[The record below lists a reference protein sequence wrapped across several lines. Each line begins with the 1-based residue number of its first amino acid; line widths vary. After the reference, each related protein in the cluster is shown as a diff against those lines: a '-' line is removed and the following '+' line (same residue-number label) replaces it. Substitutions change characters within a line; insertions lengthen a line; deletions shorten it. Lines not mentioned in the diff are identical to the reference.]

1 MDVLISLLGFLL
13 TIGILVAFHEYG
25 HFWVARRLGVR
36 VLTYSLGFGK
46 TLFSMRRGPD
56 RIEYRI
62 GAFPLGGYVRML
74 DEREGEV
81 DPAERHRAFNRQPL
95 WKRSLIVAAGPA
107 ANILLALFFWWLM
120 FMVGTQGIVPKL
132 GELESNTPLAEAGL
146 QSGDVITSVGSRP
159 VATLSDLQLHLINGG
174 IQRETLSLGFERD
187 GRSLSTELD
196 LAELDPLGGTIGE
209 RTPDVLTKL
218 GLVLWQP
225 PSVAEIAGVQDGSAA
240 AEAGL
245 AEGERIV
252 AIDGEEYRDTRELID
267 RIGRRAGESLRV
279 TVEDVDGQ
287 RRDVEITP
295 RPVEVDGETVGR
307 LGVALASR
315 AHDPEAAQSMLLIEH
330 AGPVES
336 IGLAFERSRE
346 MAALTFQVFYRLLRG
361 EASLA
366 NLSGPVAIAEYAG
379 KTLLLGLSTFLGF
392 LALISLSL
400 AILNL
405 LPIPMLDGGH
415 LLLHLIEAIRGR
427 PPGPVFEDIFARI
440 GIMLLAALMMVVFYN
455 DIARLMH

>member
-25 HFWVARRLGVR
+25 HFWVARKLGVR

-46 TLFSMRRGPD
+46 TLFSTRRGPD
-56 RIEYRI
+56 RIEYRV
-62 GAFPLGGYVRML
+62 GALPLGGYVRML

-81 DPAERHRAFNRQPL
+81 DPGERHRAFNRQPL

-107 ANILLALFFWWLM
+107 ANILLALFLWWLM
-120 FMVGTQGIVPKL
+120 FMVGTQGTLPKL
-132 GELESNTPLAEAGL
+132 GDLEPGTPLAEAGL
-146 QSGDVITSVGSRP
+146 QSGDVITSVGP
-159 VATLSDLQLHLINGG
+159 HAIENLTDLQLRLINGG
-174 IQRETLSLGFERD
+174 IERQTLPLGFERD
-187 GRSLSTELD
+187 GRALSTELD
-196 LAELDPLGGTIGE
+196 LSELDPLGGSIGK
-209 RTPDVLTKL
+209 RTPDVLSKL

-225 PSVAEIAGVQDGSAA
+225 PGVAEIAAVQAGSPA

-245 AEGERIV
+245 EEGERIV
-252 AIDGEEYRDTRELID
+252 AIDGRGYRDPGELID
-267 RIGRRAGESLRV
+267 WIGERAGETLRL
-279 TVEDVDGQ
+279 TLEDEDG
-287 RRDVEITP
+287 RRRE
-295 RPVEVDGETVGR
+295 VEVSPRATEVNGEEVGR
-307 LGVALASR
+307 VGVSLASR
-315 AHDPEAAQSMLLIEH
+315 PHDPEAARAMVLLDRSGPIE
-330 AGPVES
+330 AFGRS
-336 IGLAFERSRE
+336 IDRSWE
-346 MAALTFQVFYRLLRG
+346 MTALTFQVFYRLLRG

-379 KTLLLGLSTFLGF
+379 KSLLLGLSTFLGF

-415 LLLHLIEAIRGR
+415 LLLYLIEVVRGR
-427 PPGPVFEDIFARI
+427 PPGPAFEEIYARI
-440 GIMLLAALMMVVFYN
+440 GIVALAALMMVVFYN